1 MAISKS
7 TGSKVNREWTHTG
20 RPFSSFQQAK
30 DEYEGF
36 CPILPVRMTGISDFD
51 SIRSATKNYINK
63 HRNNYRVKKTLQ
75 EMGIE
80 DPTTMSD
87 EQIEEFT
94 TKQTWTFMR
103 PNTDRY
109 RQNVVDIRNY
119 FKQAVGTPDGY
130 IQPMR
135 GRVIL
140 EIEVVCPSAED
151 KAEAERRAGRSVH
164 FPKYDV
170 DNCFKPIQ
178 DALDFRADTNEGRD
192 ENGKWRE
199 GKKLGLVVDDRAI
212 IEIRG
217 RKRSRRDGEQTGFYW
232 KLRRVAATPETSQS
246 VENRRN
252 ADKYTDKYQQDTARL
267 NADTKHEDRWENAL
281 SKGLTV
287 AQRTRI
293 RLSLLTNDETPL
305 DPVIAEHYLALR
317 HFYDR
322 NTSASLVFEEQNQ
335 VSAKLAFGADAEP
348 LLCEVEKDV
357 DEYRNSVGIDIPAIT
372 EPTCIKVLDTMPLS

>member
-1 MAISKS
+1 MEMIEMTINTSA
-7 TGSKVNREWTHTG
+7 GSKVNREWTHTG
-20 RPFSSFQQAK
+20 RPFSSFPQAK

-63 HRNNYRVKKTLQ
+63 HRNNHRVKNALQ

-80 DPTTMSD
+80 DPAAMSD
-87 EQIEEFT
+87 EQVEEFT
-94 TKQTWTFMR
+94 KGQAWTFMR

-140 EIEVVCPSAED
+140 EIEVVCPNAED
-151 KAEAERRAGRSVH
+151 KAEAERRAGRAIF

-192 ENGKWRE
+192 ENGKWKE
-199 GKKLGLVVDDRAI
+199 GKKLGLVVDDQAI

-217 RKRSRRDGEQTGFYW
+217 KKRNRRDGEQTGFYW

-252 ADKYTDKYQQDTARL
+252 ADK
-267 NADTKHEDRWENAL
+267 
-281 SKGLTV
+281 
-287 AQRTRI
+287 
-293 RLSLLTNDETPL
+293 
-305 DPVIAEHYLALR
+305 
-317 HFYDR
+317 
-322 NTSASLVFEEQNQ
+322 
-335 VSAKLAFGADAEP
+335 
-348 LLCEVEKDV
+348 
-357 DEYRNSVGIDIPAIT
+357 
-372 EPTCIKVLDTMPLS
+372 